1 MREIVIVSGGF
12 DPIHSG
18 HIKLIKEAA
27 KHGEVVVLL
36 NSDLWLQKKKGKE
49 FLPFKERNII
59 MNELKNVIDVIEFDD
74 GDTTCIEGLKKV
86 KNKYS
91 NSIINTN
98 ANLVITNLKQE
109 NEFLGCIRRD
119 EHVTVLF
126 KQKSTISDGDYLG
139 RLVLGTED
147 GEIKIFGATI
157 F

>member
-1 MREIVIVSGGF
+1 ME
-12 DPIHSG
+12 
-18 HIKLIKEAA
+18 L
-27 KHGEVVVLL
+27 
-36 NSDLWLQKKKGKE
+36 LQKSD
-49 FLPFKERNII
+49 
-59 MNELKNVIDVIEFDD
+59 NEILKIAAPLWDNLINCSNTQNYFGFTKDFSARMLFGANEIE
-74 GDTTCIEGLKKV
+74 LAKQW
-86 KNKYS
+86 
-91 NSIINTN
+91 
-98 ANLVITNLKQE
+98 ANNEVITNLKKE